1 VKSDSGLSQLL
12 PIQPLAPIP
21 LPILH
26 GTPLALLLGVSAL
39 RPSLREIAIDIQRPS
54 IAGKK
59 RNRRILIGGGIL
71 LCIVLVTV
79 GLSRLGPA
87 VPSIERGTIWVD
99 TVHRGPMLRQVRGVG
114 SLVPEEIRWIPAG
127 TEGRVERI
135 VVLPGRSV
143 KSDTVLLELSNPELA
158 LAERD
163 ARSEL
168 KAGEAEYTN
177 LKVQLQSQLLDQQA
191 ATAAVQADYQQASLQ
206 VEVDEK
212 LAKDGLVADLTVKVS
227 RLRKEE
233 LSTRAALAQKRL
245 DIASEATEAQL
256 AVQEARVERLREAH
270 RLRQDQV
277 EALKVK
283 AGVDGV
289 LQQIPVEVGQRVTP
303 GTNLARVAEPG
314 RLKAQVRIAETQ
326 ARDIQIG
333 QKAAIDTRNG
343 IIPGHVSRI
352 DPAVQNGT
360 VTVDVALEGE
370 LPRGA
375 RPDLTVDGTVELERL
390 DSVLFVGR
398 PAFGQENGKVGIF
411 RLEPGGKSAARVQV
425 KLGRSS
431 VNTVEI
437 VEGLK
442 EGDQVILSD
451 TSAWDSFDRVRLN

>member
-1 VKSDSGLSQLL
+1 LPFPGRSGLNS
-12 PIQPLAPIP
+12 P
-21 LPILH
+21 
-26 GTPLALLLGVSAL
+26 VSE
-39 RPSLREIAIDIQRPS
+39 RAIDIQRSPTV
-54 IAGKK
+54 AGKK
-59 RNRRILIGGGIL
+59 RKRRILLAVAGGFLLIL
-71 LCIVLVTV
+71 ITV

-87 VPSIERGTIWVD
+87 VPSIERSTVWVD
-99 TVHRGPMLRQVRGVG
+99 TVRRGPMLRQVRGVG

-135 VVLPGRSV
+135 VILPGKAV
-143 KSDTVLLELSNPELA
+143 KADSVLLELSNPELV

-168 KAGEAEYTN
+168 KAAEAEFTN

-191 ATAAVQADYQQASLQ
+191 ATAGVQSDYQQASLQ

-212 LAKDGLVADLTVKVS
+212 LAIDGLVADLTLKVS
-227 RLRKEE
+227 KLRKAE
-233 LSTRAALAQKRL
+233 LETRAALAQKRL

-256 AVQEARVERLREAH
+256 AVQQARVDRLREAD
-270 RLRQDQV
+270 RLRKDQV

-289 LQQIPVEVGQRVTP
+289 LQLIPVEVGQRVTQ

-314 RLKAQVRIAETQ
+314 RLKARVRIAETQ

-352 DPAVQNGT
+352 DPSVQNGT

-370 LPRGA
+370 LPKGA

-390 DSVLFVGR
+390 DNVLYVGR
-398 PAFGQENGKVGIF
+398 PAFGQENSNVGIF
-411 RLEPGGKSAARVQV
+411 KLQTGGKGADRVQV

-437 VEGLK
+437 VTGLR